1 VAGSM
6 WRQVSVPTSLGRD
19 SANFLTCDASRAE
32 RAWSEAL
39 DGASL
44 ASEAIKPE
52 GASNPDRAAV
62 LRRREPTRFSS
73 ASDDEVGGLPA
84 RSAASGASN

>member
-1 VAGSM
+1 M
-6 WRQVSVPTSLGRD
+6 
-19 SANFLTCDASRAE
+19 
-32 RAWSEAL
+32 